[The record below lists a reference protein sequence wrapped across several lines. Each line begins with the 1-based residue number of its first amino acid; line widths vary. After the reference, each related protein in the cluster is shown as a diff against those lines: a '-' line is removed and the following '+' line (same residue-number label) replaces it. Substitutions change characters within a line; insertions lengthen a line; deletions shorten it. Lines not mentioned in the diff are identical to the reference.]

1 VHTGKQYFEVV
12 SNPNRVKL
20 DNLLPEWDGESMD
33 VDVTP
38 PSWDCYADCQG
49 VQKVRMYELRRQIA
63 ASDEEIDNALDSALA
78 VEIDGTVS
86 LGKEELMKVMYI
98 ECRRLT

>member
-1 VHTGKQYFEVV
+1 
-12 SNPNRVKL
+12 
-20 DNLLPEWDGESMD
+20 
-33 VDVTP
+33 
-38 PSWDCYADCQG
+38 
-49 VQKVRMYELRRQIA
+49 MYELRRQIA
-63 ASDEEIDNALDSALA
+63 ASDGEIDDALDSALA